1 MMGTTTLR
9 LPDEKLRLIRA
20 ISGYENIPLS
30 KIFEGLTDEYIQ
42 RHRETREIL
51 DRKDFLVGCQTAL
64 AEIRDMGG
72 LSVRDLNPDRI
83 SFSTRSGKD
92 FLGLSTFA
100 RNKIT
105 RALTL
110 LSEEENMFDS
120 FHIQRLTGDLC
131 HFYRI
136 RVGNYRVIFAVL
148 KKQKIAVVSI
158 LTDSGEVD

>member
-1 MMGTTTLR
+1 MGTTTLR

-30 KIFEGLTDEYIQ
+30 RIFEGLTDEYIQ
-42 RHRETREIL
+42 RYRETREIL
-51 DRKDFLVGCQTAL
+51 EKKDFLESCQTAL

-72 LSVRDLNPDRI
+72 LSVRDLKPDRI
-83 SFSTRSGKD
+83 AFSPRSGKD

-105 RALTL
+105 RVLTL
-110 LSEEENMFDS
+110 LSEEKDMFDS
-120 FHIQRLTGDLC
+120 FRIKSLTGDLS

-136 RVGNYRVIFAVL
+136 REGTYRIIFAIL
-148 KKQKIAVVSI
+148 KEQKIAVVSI
-158 LTDSGEVD
+158 LTDSGDPG